1 MIMSGKNTSGMRTQH
16 AFLVAW
22 GWFAEATGLIE
33 KIGTVSMQQ
42 KAYKHSPQGKVL
54 EFLVGTLAGMKHLQ
68 ELSLAAHPLDR
79 DAAVAQAWG
88 QSDWADYSG
97 FCRTLRSMSWEEARA
112 IVRVLEEISQP
123 YLKAELQPAALM
135 LYRIQTSS

>member
-1 MIMSGKNTSGMRTQH
+1 
-16 AFLVAW
+16 
-22 GWFAEATGLIE
+22 
-33 KIGTVSMQQ
+33 
-42 KAYKHSPQGKVL
+42 
-54 EFLVGTLAGMKHLQ
+54 MKHLQ

-112 IVRVLEEISQP
+112 IVRVLEKSASPIWK
-123 YLKAELQPAALM
+123 LNFNDLH
-135 LYRIQTSS
+135 